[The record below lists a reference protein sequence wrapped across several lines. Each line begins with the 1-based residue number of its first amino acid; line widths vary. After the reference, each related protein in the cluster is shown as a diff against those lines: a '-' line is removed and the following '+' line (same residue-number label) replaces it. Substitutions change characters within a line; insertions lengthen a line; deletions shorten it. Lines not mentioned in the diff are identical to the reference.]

1 MILKLSKNTLKKSAA
16 ECKKF
21 LEERYSKKLHK
32 DDVDVSKKDIQD
44 TIDHYYPKEEEE
56 KKAKLNGNTS
66 ATEQESS
73 TPKK

>member
-1 MILKLSKNTLKKSAA
+1 MVLKLGKNTLKKSAG
-16 ECKKF
+16 ECKAF
-21 LEERYSKKLHK
+21 LKERY
-32 DDVDVSKKDIQD
+32 KKDSTVTTKDIDD
-44 TIDHYYPKEEEE
+44 TIEHYYPKEEED